1 MTSQYEYNKTID
13 ELDDLLST
21 QVTVTLTG
29 LSLAGAAFLVR
40 TINGEDDEIKRHTRQ
55 AQKKFIA
62 AFLMFL
68 ISTIFIFIFDFLE
81 ALIEDLTIYG
91 LLLDIIIT
99 YVFFGVGI
107 VYLVKSA
114 REMYIMYGK

>member
-81 ALIEDLTIYG
+81 ALIKDLPIYG

-99 YVFFGVGI
+99 YGFFGGGI

-114 REMYIMYGK
+114 REIYIMYGK